1 MGDFW
6 VYKKKAEEEEASD
19 ALAVAISHAQQT
31 FHCSHNFPFI
41 QFARDLLLLIVV
53 ISFARYKKNIR
64 PIPQKKPSLFGLS
77 SSSSSE
83 PIAIAMNITSHH
95 RPLCPGNESVLYG
108 VSKYVE
114 LFPIYSR
121 LHVQRALAC
130 GHLQRDPMK
139 RSKSDHLM
147 VDCLADTP
155 CKTSSE
161 SAMEI

>member
-1 MGDFW
+1 
-6 VYKKKAEEEEASD
+6 
-19 ALAVAISHAQQT
+19 
-31 FHCSHNFPFI
+31 
-41 QFARDLLLLIVV
+41 
-53 ISFARYKKNIR
+53 
-64 PIPQKKPSLFGLS
+64 
-77 SSSSSE
+77 
-83 PIAIAMNITSHH
+83 MNITSHH